1 MRRVYVVI
9 GIWFAIA
16 VVASVAFGDPVNVR
30 VSSVPESVVAGQPY
44 AVNLL
49 VTRYGR
55 KLHNQRAIVTLHYA
69 SGGTVSYRATEQGHD
84 GVYSAQ
90 VRAPLPGKWTYDIKV
105 GGHISSRGTLAAK
118 LVSPVG

>member
-9 GIWFAIA
+9 GLWFAIA
-16 VVASVAFGDPVNVR
+16 GIASVAFGDPIDVR
-30 VSSVPESVVAGQPY
+30 VSNVPESVIAGQPY

-55 KLHNQRAIVTLHYA
+55 KLHGQRAIVTLHYA

-84 GVYSAQ
+84 GVYKVQ

-105 GGHISSRGTLAAK
+105 AGRVSSRGTLAAK

>member
-16 VVASVAFGDPVNVR
+16 AIATVAFGDPIDVR
-30 VSSVPESVVAGQPY
+30 VSNVPESVIAGQPY

-55 KLHNQRAIVTLHYA
+55 RLHGQHPVVTLHYE
-69 SGGTVSYRATEQGHD
+69 SGGTVSYRATEKGHD
-84 GVYSAQ
+84 GVYSVQ
-90 VRAPLPGKWTYDIKV
+90 VRAPLPGMWTYDIKV

-118 LVSPVG
+118 LVAPQG